1 MIDRY
6 SLKAVFSILALAS
19 AAAYVRNDE
28 QLMAWRSLMS
38 VKPGQLSITFE
49 IEIRQKNLIQT
60 DKNYINRFRWEMI

>member
-28 QLMAWRSLMS
+28 QLMA
-38 VKPGQLSITFE
+38 
-49 IEIRQKNLIQT
+49 
-60 DKNYINRFRWEMI
+60 